1 MRIRYVAPMSFREN
15 LLKKIKIKQLTR
27 KVLAS
32 MGPVDSGKRTDI
44 EAVRQ
49 LLEMSPY
56 MPRTERDL
64 TLYIPVADGDIYPI
78 IVLGN
83 DLPMYQSSLDDI
95 AMRRSPTIKE
105 MISIRNAI
113 KILNDADVLISKGPD
128 TVATIQNAC
137 LGLLDLN
144 FGPADIAAIVDDGV
158 ASLENAY
165 QEGVIECLSLYA
177 ELLGFEAAP
186 ETLSRDHYHIIGK
199 PQRIAGRLVRFR
211 PMVLYGKIRNQLKL
225 IDEPVSLKDPDE
237 IEHLQKVVEG
247 HVPATVEGG
256 AVFEH
261 LSRSVLNLPAAVDP

>member
-1 MRIRYVAPMSFREN
+1 MSFREN

-32 MGPVDSGKRTDI
+32 MGSVDSGKRTDI
-44 EAVRQ
+44 DAVRE

-56 MPRTERDL
+56 MPHTERDL
-64 TLYIPVADGDIYPI
+64 TLYIPAADGDIYPI

-83 DLPMYQSSLDDI
+83 DLPMYQSSLNDI

-113 KILNDADVLISKGPD
+113 KILNDADVLISRGPD
-128 TVATIQNAC
+128 TVATIEKAC
-137 LGLLDLN
+137 LELLDLH
-144 FGPADIAAIVDDGV
+144 FGPADITAIAEDGV

-186 ETLSRDHYHIIGK
+186 KKLSQDHTYMIGK
-199 PQRIAGRLVRFR
+199 PQRIAGRLVRFG
-211 PMVLYGKIRNQLKL
+211 PMVLYGKIQNQLKL
-225 IDEPVSLKDPDE
+225 IDVPISLKDPDE
-237 IEHLQKVVEG
+237 IDQLQKVVEG
-247 HVPATVEGG
+247 HAPATVEGG
-256 AVFEH
+256 AVFEY
-261 LSRSVLNLPAAVDP
+261 LSQSVLNLPADVDP